1 MSPLVCLLRLWRG
14 SRKPHLGSL
23 PGRGRQVCVER
34 QTGVAPLVWRLGGSA
49 RPFQGGHSPFPWCHS
64 AYVLHSSR
72 TGVAASSSLAVARQ
86 LARNAP
92 RLNEGAW
99 QLLIAKIGRKMAQ
112 FGRDVGRRCLNS
124 GSVLC
129 HCPRERLRSKFCD
142 LGAPVS
148 SSHCKR
154 GRFRCRCSPAHRC
167 ISAARRGDR
176 AAPAGAANGR
186 ARCSRY
192 CSKPLQRFTTSRP
205 AVSSRVLPKKRNK
218 EKKSDFERFVAGS
231 QSDSLRLVLQQCTGS
246 RLPGLTRQGG
256 KYTLQRPK
264 SKGQSPGPTVAVA
277 RPRSQLCHR
286 SYSNKYTASRG
297 PGLASHSPC

>member
-1 MSPLVCLLRLWRG
+1 LLQHHDAGWGFKRPDGRSNPGLGLKGCSCCLWTASLAPMSPLVCLLRLWRG

-112 FGRDVGRRCLNS
+112 FGRSLSLSPRASPQQVLRPGSTCL
-124 GSVLC
+124 LQ
-129 HCPRERLRSKFCD
+129 
-142 LGAPVS
+142 
-148 SSHCKR
+148 
-154 GRFRCRCSPAHRC
+154 
-167 ISAARRGDR
+167 
-176 AAPAGAANGR
+176 
-186 ARCSRY
+186 
-192 CSKPLQRFTTSRP
+192 PLQ
-205 AVSSRVLPKKRNK
+205 
-218 EKKSDFERFVAGS
+218 EREIS
-231 QSDSLRLVLQQCTGS
+231 LSLQSCPQV
-246 RLPGLTRQGG
+246 
-256 KYTLQRPK
+256 YQRR
-264 SKGQSPGPTVAVA
+264 TA
-277 RPRSQLCHR
+277 R
-286 SYSNKYTASRG
+286 
-297 PGLASHSPC
+297 